1 MRGPHTPRDR
11 RVAGNDNNNRSKQ
24 LHFHNVQLDSL
35 HPYAQNEVHSCCLSH
50 ALTTPYNIPK
60 PGAAWR
66 LLSVPLLTRSR
77 YCPLTTPHRPLC

>member
-50 ALTTPYNIPK
+50 ALTTP
-60 PGAAWR
+60 
-66 LLSVPLLTRSR
+66 L
-77 YCPLTTPHRPLC
+77 